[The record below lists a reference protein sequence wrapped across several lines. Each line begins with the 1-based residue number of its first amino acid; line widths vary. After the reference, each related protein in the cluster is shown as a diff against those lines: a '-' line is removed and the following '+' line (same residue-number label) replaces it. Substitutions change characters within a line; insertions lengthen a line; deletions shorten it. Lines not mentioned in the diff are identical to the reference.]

1 MANGRVSLGKLNQKI
16 DDLKE
21 NVNRGFAR
29 NTEKLDKLK
38 EIANENI
45 TKICVLEQRTEGIE
59 KQQENLDSPLPNFIK
74 WIINS
79 FR

>member
-1 MANGRVSLGKLNQKI
+1 LTNGRISLSQINQKI
-16 DDLKE
+16 EDLKE

-29 NTEKLDKLK
+29 NTEKLDKLT
-38 EIANENI
+38 EMANENV

-59 KQQENLDSPLPNFIK
+59 NQQKKLDSPFPNFIK

-79 FR
+79 FK